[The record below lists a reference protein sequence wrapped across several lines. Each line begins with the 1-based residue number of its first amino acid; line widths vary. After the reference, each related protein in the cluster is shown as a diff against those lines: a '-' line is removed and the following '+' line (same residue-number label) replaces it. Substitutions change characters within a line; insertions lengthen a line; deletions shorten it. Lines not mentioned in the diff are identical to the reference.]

1 MNNRNLFKAIGGI
14 SDDLIAET
22 ANPVKKIKRLKVIR
36 TAAIAAAVIA
46 ALGVTSVATG
56 VIVGSRTGSSW
67 NIPTYYSLPDSETV
81 KEDIGI
87 DVRLMD
93 SFSSGYTFKAGFVVD
108 NTDYDTA
115 GSPMRDFKSLDL
127 TYEKDGDD
135 ISLSAGPASEWDAE
149 RGEAEL
155 SYNGCDIYYTAYANK
170 LVPAGYELTEQDEA
184 DKASGKYVFSYG
196 SNEIQINEVQ
206 SVSWSANGADY
217 CITAIDST
225 ADKATLMSIAE
236 EMIDFGSL
244 S

>member
-1 MNNRNLFKAIGGI
+1 MNNKKLFKAIGGI

-56 VIVGSRTGSSW
+56 VLVGSRTGSSL

-81 KEDIGI
+81 KDDIGI

-93 SFSSGYTFKAGFVVD
+93 SFSNGYTFKAGYIVD

-170 LVPAGYELTEQDEA
+170 LVPADYELTEQDKA
-184 DKASGKYVFSYG
+184 DEASGKYVFSYG
-196 SNEIQINEVQ
+196 SNEIQISEVQ
-206 SVSWSANGADY
+206 SVSWSANGVDY

-225 ADKATLMSIAE
+225 ADKATLISIAE

-244 S
+244 A